1 MPNYTHD
8 IPKTPEGPSL
18 PVRRTP
24 TNSALLAIVTSE
36 DLIGCHTHFY
46 QGHTVPCEG
55 TDCPAHRDGIPF
67 RWHAY
72 LSAIETKS
80 NLHFLFECT
89 AQAAEQFVQYREAYK
104 TLRGCFFQAK
114 RWKPR
119 VNSRVIIQTKPCK
132 LDEVILPSPPDLV
145 KVLDILWGLGDKKID
160 GQRRNPDRNMPTT
173 RITPAP
179 TRGNNTKK
187 KEGQFN

>member
-1 MPNYTHD
+1 MPNYSHN
-8 IPKTPEGPSL
+8 IPDNPDGPSL

-24 TNSALLAIVTSE
+24 TSSPILAIVTSE
-36 DLIGCHTHFY
+36 DLIGCHTHFF
-46 QGHTVPCEG
+46 GGRTVPCEAP
-55 TDCPAHRDGIPF
+55 DCDACKEGLPF

-72 LSAIETKS
+72 LSAVDTKS

-89 AQAAEQFVQYREAYK
+89 AQAAETFVQYREAYH

-119 VNSRVIIQTKPCK
+119 ANSRVVIVTKPCK

-145 KVLDILWGLGDKKID
+145 KVLAILWGISHNNVDD
-160 GQRRNPDRNMPTT
+160 SQRSPERNMP
-173 RITPAP
+173 RARLTPAP
-179 TRGNNTKK
+179 AHTNNRKK
-187 KEGQFN
+187 RKEIAN